1 SSRRRHTRFSRD
13 WSSDVCSSDLCD
25 RGKHAKLASPACQE
39 TLSRR
44 LAEDHGMREIDAQQ
58 LQRAIIV
65 GLQLLLSAKEP
76 RGHHDGLEASKRL
89 ISARQRG
96 VEARG
101 IRKVAR
107 DRGDLATVSGA
118 NL

>member
-76 RGHHDGLEASKRL
+76 RGHHDGLEEIGRASRRERGYL
-89 ISARQRG
+89 ARAG
-96 VEARG
+96 G
-101 IRKVAR
+101 S
-107 DRGDLATVSGA
+107 TTT
-118 NL
+118 